1 MCTGR
6 REGWGEGGLGPPL
19 LEPATAIVDMSWNEK
34 GRKEAE
40 RGEYGLRRPVVR
52 VGEPR
57 HEAGE
62 ALNAAQGRGHG
73 DGRVLADG
81 EFVGGQIEGTF
92 RPKI

>member
-1 MCTGR
+1 VKGVWGPQR
-6 REGWGEGGLGPPL
+6 RLPT
-19 LEPATAIVDMSWNEK
+19 TAIVDMSRNGK
-34 GRKEAE
+34 RAE